1 MNPLRRR
8 SIGYLFVLGAAC
20 LQAPPDVGSLG
31 PVRDADTRAV
41 ILLREADVVSTRDT
55 RAAAQMLRNVVLPLI
70 RNNARECASLHPRH
84 RRAIELTSELCSLLE
99 ERTRRVE
106 RYAVALETDDVAGQ
120 LREVRAQREMEND
133 FSKLERKIV
142 RAAEQPASRG
152 CARSP

>member
-8 SIGYLFVLGAAC
+8 WIGYLFVLGAAC
-20 LQAPPDVGSLG
+20 LQAPPDVASLG
-31 PVRDADTRAV
+31 PVRDADTRA
-41 ILLREADVVSTRDT
+41 IRLLREADVVSAHDT
-55 RAAAQMLRNVVLPLI
+55 RAAAQMLRNIVLPVT
-70 RNNARECASLHPRH
+70 RSNERECAAVHPRH
-84 RRAIELTSELCSLLE
+84 RNAIELASELCSLLE

-133 FSKLERKIV
+133 FSELERKIA
-142 RAAEQPASRG
+142 RAAAQPASRG